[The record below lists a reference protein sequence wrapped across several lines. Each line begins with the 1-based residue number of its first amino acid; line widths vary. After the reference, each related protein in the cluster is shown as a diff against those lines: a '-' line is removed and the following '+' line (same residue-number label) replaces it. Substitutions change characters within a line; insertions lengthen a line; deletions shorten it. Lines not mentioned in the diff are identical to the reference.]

1 MQVMLKLNLMSGLFW
16 APGPRAGEAP
26 ERDRERWRRD
36 PLSHPSL
43 RCLSQRELGD
53 LPVPWR

>member
-1 MQVMLKLNLMSGLFW
+1 MLKISLISSRFW
-16 APGPRAGEAP
+16 PPGRFAGETP

-53 LPVPWR
+53 LPFPWR

>member
-1 MQVMLKLNLMSGLFW
+1 MLKLNLMSGLFW

-26 ERDRERWRRD
+26 EQDRERWRRD